1 MNEAYNQHQSIISW
15 SKLDY
20 SCCTHH
26 SSLKLFNIFR
36 ANFLRTSKRLLS
48 TQHSRPHESLS
59 STYKHLGK
67 HQQKNGCRSH
77 TVSMV
82 SAKPPIHVLRGILRL
97 LKRGDSSNIVAT
109 REYILEEYR
118 RSKHISS
125 LSKVQELQKLALDY
139 YSLKED
145 LAERERLQKLDTGA
159 EVQLS
164 PKEMSRRA
172 AARAGLQ
179 LPDVNLHET

>member
-1 MNEAYNQHQSIISW
+1 M
-15 SKLDY
+15 
-20 SCCTHH
+20 
-26 SSLKLFNIFR
+26 
-36 ANFLRTSKRLLS
+36 
-48 TQHSRPHESLS
+48 
-59 STYKHLGK
+59 
-67 HQQKNGCRSH
+67 
-77 TVSMV
+77 
-82 SAKPPIHVLRGILRL
+82 
-97 LKRGDSSNIVAT
+97 KRGDSSNIVAT

-179 LPDVNLHET
+179 LPDVNLHDT